1 MAGSGGC
8 DTEISDSKVTGDKL
22 WRGWGVTFLGIWN
35 MVSVIIKPC
44 INLLFLCMKSSVNS
58 VMLPILSLPKS
69 QPLWSFGQ
77 KLIISGYKVL
87 RHTQF
92 TDLMYFSMST
102 WVFKSCFI
110 SYLEIIYLIVLTLD
124 VVCTVQAKYWDDTY
138 WFL

>member
-1 MAGSGGC
+1 MSPQRRGGC
-8 DTEISDSKVTGDKL
+8 DTEISDSKVKL
-22 WRGWGVTFLGIWN
+22 VIKLLRGRGNTLLGIWN

-69 QPLWSFGQ
+69 QPLEVIGQ
-77 KLIISGYKVL
+77 KLIIQISGYKVV

-102 WVFKSCFI
+102 WVFKSCFVFI
-110 SYLEIIYLIVLTLD
+110 FRNYLFNSLNVG
-124 VVCTVQAKYWDDTY
+124 CC
-138 WFL
+138 

>member
-1 MAGSGGC
+1 M
-8 DTEISDSKVTGDKL
+8 
-22 WRGWGVTFLGIWN
+22 GVTFLGIWN

-69 QPLWSFGQ
+69 QPLEVIGQ
-77 KLIISGYKVL
+77 KLIIQISGYKVL

-110 SYLEIIYLIVLTLD
+110 SYLEIIYLIVLSLD
-124 VVCTVQAKYWDDTY
+124 VVCTVQAKY
-138 WFL
+138 